1 MGKTALVFGSS
12 GLVGSALV
20 HWLESSEE
28 YDRVLLFLR
37 NPLRNSQGKTEVVPV
52 DFDQLERI
60 APKIMGDEVFCCLG
74 TTIRK
79 AGSQAAFRKVDAE
92 YPAKIALIARQNGV
106 KGFYVVSSL
115 GASADSRNF
124 YLRTKGEMEQAVI
137 QAQFPEY
144 GIFRPSLLLGSRKEF
159 RFGEKLAQG
168 TMPLFNWMLAGRFRK
183 YRGIRASDVAKAM
196 VITASRKMGEHI
208 FESDR
213 IAEIANNNSI

>member
-20 HWLESSEE
+20 QWLESSPA
-28 YDRVLLFLR
+28 YDRIRLFLR
-37 NPLRNSQGKTEVVPV
+37 TPIPHSQGKTEFIPV
-52 DFDQLERI
+52 DFNQLERI
-60 APKIMGDEVFCCLG
+60 APQIEGDEIFCCLG

-92 YPAKIALIARQNGV
+92 YPSKIASIARQNGV

-115 GASADSRNF
+115 GASADSGNF
-124 YLRTKGEMEQAVI
+124 YLRTKGEMEQAVL

-159 RFGEKLAQG
+159 RFGEKLAQW
-168 TMPLFNWMLAGRFRK
+168 TMPLFHWMLNGRLRK
-183 YRGIRASDVAKAM
+183 YRGIRAADVAKAM
-196 VITASRKMGEHI
+196 VIAASMKFDDHV

-213 IAEIANNNSI
+213 IAEIAKNHNI